1 MGNLLRVAVIVT
13 IGAVPLC
20 LSAKRVPPPHVS
32 PVVYQN
38 VKYSAE
44 GDGRIGQVVAV
55 DVETG
60 KELWKTEMFRVQLKP
75 LLEEDVQWVFIDDLK
90 LLDNALSVR
99 DEKSRCY
106 RLDLATRKARKT
118 SCP

>member
-1 MGNLLRVAVIVT
+1 
-13 IGAVPLC
+13 
-20 LSAKRVPPPHVS
+20 
-32 PVVYQN
+32 
-38 VKYSAE
+38 
-44 GDGRIGQVVAV
+44 
-55 DVETG
+55 
-60 KELWKTEMFRVQLKP
+60 MFRVQLKT
-75 LLEEDVQWVFIDDLK
+75 LAREDVQWVFIDDLK